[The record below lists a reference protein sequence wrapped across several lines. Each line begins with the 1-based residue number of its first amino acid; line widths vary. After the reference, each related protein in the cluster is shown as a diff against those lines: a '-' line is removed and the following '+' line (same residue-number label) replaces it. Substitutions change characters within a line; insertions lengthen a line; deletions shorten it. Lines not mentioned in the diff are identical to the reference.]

1 MSRASGTSASKPGV
15 PGGTIRAMGCWCP
28 VGTVK
33 HRPRRQPRPAATA
46 APVLTASAR
55 PRRRRVKVFSQGFFK
70 KLARC
75 GAALHDLNRRSRWK
89 KSRATPA
96 RRAAHRARPGLCAT
110 PRGGHPS
117 PLFGSMGRR
126 WLRPRTP
133 GRPKGSALHPAAFEK
148 AGKTFT
154 FLSQTQARAFGLAS
168 LRKPRRLKA
177 ACATCPVRPRTA

>member
-1 MSRASGTSASKPGV
+1 MSRRVAARDNSRYGA
-15 PGGTIRAMGCWCP
+15 
-28 VGTVK
+28 
-33 HRPRRQPRPAATA
+33 AATA

-55 PRRRRVKVFSQGFFK
+55 PRRRRVKVFSQVFFK

-110 PRGGHPS
+110 PRGGRPS

-126 WLRPRTP
+126 WLRVSAAASVGPERCPPGTRTPRTP
-133 GRPKGSALHPAAFEK
+133 VRSWGFTPNPAAFEK
-148 AGKTFT
+148 AGETFPCLCQT
-154 FLSQTQARAFGLAS
+154 WARACELAALSQ
-168 LRKPRRLKA
+168 LR
-177 ACATCPVRPRTA
+177 RP